1 MGGDHSGAL
10 DDTLELARRRERTA
24 RPDRA
29 SRIGAAVMGGPFLL
43 AAGTLA
49 AFSPQITTRQ
59 WQMAVV
65 LGVLYYVASNVDF
78 EVSLGT
84 AVPSQQM
91 LVAMYLL
98 LPATLPPLVA
108 LATLVLRKPS
118 WVLRPYRDHSLLLRA
133 ASAWQ
138 TMGPALVMY
147 HFHDGPP
154 RLSNWPI
161 YLLALV
167 SQFVIDSCMA
177 VIRVRSLRMP
187 LASVVRPLSWTFA
200 IDTVMAL
207 VGLSAVIAT
216 GGSWAVVLFLL
227 APVGLIYLLA
237 QDRRRQVETSL
248 SLGQAVLEA
257 RDEARLDP
265 LTGVA
270 NRRAWEEAVRDAQR
284 DVHASWGTRIVAVA
298 IADVD
303 RLKQVNDTLGHSVG
317 DALIAATAGAL
328 LREAPPEATVARLG
342 GDEFGVLWVT
352 TRDEYTESDFVGS
365 LRTAMTGADSDAQF
379 PVLASIGFATC
390 PTEETVAAAIER
402 ADSELVH
409 HKKRRITD

>member
-1 MGGDHSGAL
+1 MGA
-10 DDTLELARRRERTA
+10 
-24 RPDRA
+24 
-29 SRIGAAVMGGPFLL
+29 PFLV
-43 AAGTLA
+43 AA
-49 AFSPQITTRQ
+49 AFLASFSPHITTRQ
-59 WQMAVV
+59 WLMAAT
-65 LGVLYYVASNVDF
+65 LGALYYVASRVDF
-78 EVSLGT
+78 EVAMGS
-84 AVPSQQM
+84 AVPSQQV

-98 LPATLPPLVA
+98 LPATMPPLVA
-108 LATLVLRKPS
+108 LCTLLFIKPS
-118 WVLRPYRDHSLLLRA
+118 WMRRPFRGYSLLLRA

-154 RLSNWPI
+154 RLSNWLV
-161 YLLALV
+161 YLVALV
-167 SQFVIDSCMA
+167 SQFAIDASMA
-177 VIRVRSLRMP
+177 VIRVRSLQMP
-187 LASVVRPLSWTFA
+187 LASLVRPLRWTFA

-216 GGSWAVVLFLL
+216 DGSWAVVVFLL

-237 QDRRRQVETSL
+237 HDRRRQLETSI

-270 NRRAWEEAVRDAQR
+270 NRRAWEEAVEAAQR

-303 RLKQVNDTLGHSVG
+303 RLKQVNDTLGHPVG
-317 DALIAATAGAL
+317 DALIAATAAAL
-328 LREAPPEATVARLG
+328 LRESPPDATVARLG

-352 TRDEYTESDFVGS
+352 TRDEYEASDFEGA
-365 LRTAMTGADSDAQF
+365 LRAVMIGADTDEQF

-390 PTEETVAAAIER
+390 PTEDTVAAAVER
-402 ADSELVH
+402 ADRELVH
-409 HKKRRITD
+409 QKHRRVTD